1 MCASGRAK
9 WLSAFY
15 SPGLVLSFLPWPPLA
30 LRPAWLLRSWTGS
43 NFSQMA
49 KGAITVRDV
58 AADEFVV
65 AFSAHLKKAG
75 NLPVP
80 KWTTF
85 CKTATHKELAPYNQD
100 WYYVRAGECSLS
112 SSLRLLSLPWAVRHG
127 PRARWD
133 GPNGRGM
140 VSVGSVW

>member
-1 MCASGRAK
+1 M
-9 WLSAFY
+9 
-15 SPGLVLSFLPWPPLA
+15 V
-30 LRPAWLLRSWTGS
+30 
-43 NFSQMA
+43 

-85 CKTATHKELAPYNQD
+85 CKTATQKELAPYDAD
-100 WYYVRAGECSLS
+100 WYYVRTGAFSLISSAALPPALLPRRSLLAGLAEPGL
-112 SSLRLLSLPWAVRHG
+112 V
-127 PRARWD
+127 
-133 GPNGRGM
+133 
-140 VSVGSVW
+140 